1 MLNKKLLPISKDLV
15 EEVKDIN
22 DSDKLRSNRNSNAI
36 FKVIFCCGKV

>member
-22 DSDKLRSNRNSNAI
+22 DSDKLRSNRNSNTI